1 MLVGAHMREK
11 VPELERIRSLQEPV
25 LLLKARGLLQA
36 GFKLHAR
43 QSYVPG
49 TLTALLQR
57 TIEALASGSKQ
68 HVKNF
73 FKKI

>member
-1 MLVGAHMREK
+1 MDMIASGACAPAQSSRTA
-11 VPELERIRSLQEPV
+11 PSWL
-25 LLLKARGLLQA
+25 
-36 GFKLHAR
+36 KLHAR

-49 TLTALLQR
+49 TLTALLQP